1 MSNRLCKLASE
12 IDAAIRPWLLT
23 EGPLSQEEQERLS
36 DLLWQLGEAAG
47 DAARDAAEEA
57 ARPAPASAEALKEL
71 SRQLEWLSQEQSS
84 TRRRIM
90 ELTEAIIHSD
100 AARSDSCVKSFF
112 TGFGLA
118 AALTPAVAVGFY
130 FLFQL
135 VQRIARNADIPFPLL
150 LSILVCMLLGIAL
163 FLGAGLLSGKLQ
175 RWLEKAAGGD
185 DPDEEV

>member
-47 DAARDAAEEA
+47 DAAEEA

-71 SRQLEWLSQEQSS
+71 SQQLEWLSQEQSS

-150 LSILVCMLLGIAL
+150 LSILVCILLGIAL